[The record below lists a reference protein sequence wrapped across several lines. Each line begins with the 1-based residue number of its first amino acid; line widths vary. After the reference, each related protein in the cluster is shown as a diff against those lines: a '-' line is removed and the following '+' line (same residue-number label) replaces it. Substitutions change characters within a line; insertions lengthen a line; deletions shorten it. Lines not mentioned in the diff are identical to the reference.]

1 VNGRIRG
8 IFSVTGGGKTMEIA
22 IVFYI
27 ILCGVII
34 YVLGEIIVKI
44 VIDPVQE
51 LKRVIADI
59 AFKLIHYSHVY
70 QLSSSGQSP
79 AETGEKQIA
88 PEKLEQAADEY
99 RRLASMLNAAYRLVP
114 FYPLARVAFFLPK
127 EAAIIDAR
135 NELLEMAEEIFATA
149 KSFVIAEKRKSIEK
163 KLKVI

>member
-1 VNGRIRG
+1 MDV
-8 IFSVTGGGKTMEIA
+8 A

-27 ILCGVII
+27 ILAGIII
-34 YVLGEIIVKI
+34 YVGGEIFVKI

-70 QLSSSGQSP
+70 KVSSAEAAP
-79 AETGEKQIA
+79 AEAGHETID

-99 RRLASMLNAAYRLVP
+99 RKLASMLNASYRLVP
-114 FYPLARVAFFLPK
+114 IYAFAKILFWLPK
-127 EAAIIDAR
+127 EADIIDAR
-135 NELLEMAEEIFATA
+135 NELIEMSEEIFAA
-149 KSFVIAEKRKSIEK
+149 PKSFVISERRKSIEK